1 MDERDRRGERGAS
14 LRAVDGMV
22 RGYVPGVYDM
32 FHVGHLNILKQAR
45 ERCDWLIAGVVSDE
59 KAARVKGKHP
69 VVPLLERVAILEHI
83 DLVDE
88 VVIETQPT
96 KVDLWQRPPVRG
108 DLQGRRL
115 AGHPRGLKLE
125 SDMASVGVA
134 VAYFPYTV
142 HTSSTLLRAVLEDA
156 AS

>member
-1 MDERDRRGERGAS
+1 MDEWDRLGERRAT

-96 KVDLWQRPPVRG
+96 KVDLWQDHPFEVIFKG
-108 DLQGRRL
+108 DDWQDTP
-115 AGHPRGLKLE
+115 AGLKLE
-125 SDMASVGVA
+125 GDMASVGVA